1 MIALSLDYFVSFFE
15 NNVRL
20 FVSYYSATIIIA
32 EIRLTVLKSPDF

>member
-20 FVSYYSATIIIA
+20 FVSYYRYVQVINA
-32 EIRLTVLKSPDF
+32 RKVKN